1 MAIAETEVQ
10 HFWPSQTE
18 SATSAENSRQK
29 CNTFGFRQKLVLGLQ
44 KRLKE
49 ASTGTRLNWPAKP
62 CFRYLAL
69 TKHLSF
75 PGIYPLLTLV
85 DASLI
90 LSSQR
95 RSVNTY
101 ILYVWEGPPP
111 AESQNKRQPSVNRV
125 YKYTNVQVLYI
136 ALPFVLYELPFRTFL
151 GLSLIHI

>member
-1 MAIAETEVQ
+1 MLG
-10 HFWPSQTE
+10 
-18 SATSAENSRQK
+18 
-29 CNTFGFRQKLVLGLQ
+29 GFRPLPYKWYGVFRHMFCMAKGLSISKSGQ
-44 KRLKE
+44 GVARLEE

-101 ILYVWEGPPP
+101 ILYGRGPLP

-125 YKYTNVQVLYI
+125 YIYTNVQVL
-136 ALPFVLYELPFRTFL
+136 
-151 GLSLIHI
+151 